1 MGRIEGKVAVIIGA
15 AGPNNMGQTIARLFA
30 KEGARVMVAGR
41 REEHLA
47 ALAKEIGGA
56 FALCDITRKSDV
68 ESLADATVAKF
79 GRVDIG
85 VNATGWGLVKPFLST
100 TEEDLQAMTALQ
112 FLGPFYFM
120 QAMVRVMAQG
130 GSLIQISS
138 ATATI
143 MLEDHAAY
151 MGAKAGADHVVRCV
165 ANEFGAKGI
174 KANSISPGI
183 TESPMTAKAFRNQA
197 VIETFRKEYPLG
209 RVGTQDDVAQAALWL
224 ASDESFISGQNL
236 QINGGLTL
244 RRNPR
249 NQEIAEAAAKARAER
264 VAAS

>member
-15 AGPNNMGQTIARLFA
+15 AGANNMGQTIARLFA
-30 KEGARVMVAGR
+30 REGARVMVAGR

-47 ALAKEIGGA
+47 PLAEEIGGG
-56 FALCDITRKSDV
+56 FALCDITRKSEV
-68 ESLADATVAKF
+68 EALADAAVAKF
-79 GRVDIG
+79 GKVDIG

-100 TEEDLQAMTALQ
+100 TEEELQAMTALQ
-112 FLGPFYFM
+112 FVGPFYFM
-120 QAMVRVMAQG
+120 QAMVRVMTNG

-165 ANEFGAKGI
+165 ANEFGARGV

-197 VIETFRKEYPLG
+197 VIEAFRKEYPLG

-249 NQEIAEAAAKARAER
+249 NQEIIDAAAKARAER
-264 VAAS
+264 AAS